1 MTKGNSLVSS
11 FTCPSRI
18 LSCSFN
24 VAPLYFNH
32 NDDNDQFI
40 LVAVA
45 LYGVEELLIVK
56 LLTSSTHSQ
65 QNHYEETS
73 EDALFNDLEIH
84 NEIKIK

>member
-1 MTKGNSLVSS
+1 
-11 FTCPSRI
+11 
-18 LSCSFN
+18 
-24 VAPLYFNH
+24 
-32 NDDNDQFI
+32 
-40 LVAVA
+40 VAVA